1 MRTKPQATL
10 FMNLIFEYLNKAY
23 CSFIQQLDP
32 LSVFFRVRFFLAC
45 ISFFILG
52 TSALAAPLLR
62 GTVTDLQTGEG
73 LLGVNIQLVGTLRGT
88 SSDEDGRYSL
98 HIPNG
103 GEWTL
108 RVSSIGYRT
117 TEHKFTIGES
127 DTLTQDI
134 KLDPDLL
141 QADEVV
147 ITAQARE
154 TTARLSTTKVEVVR
168 ATEVQNRAPSS
179 LDRVLDAVPGV
190 DVHRTGGAIVS
201 NVSIRGSSD
210 KLGGGVGNRT
220 LLLVDGRPAVIS
232 DTDGASWQL
241 YPEDVISRV
250 EVVKGAYSALYGSN
264 AMGGVVNMITHSPT
278 HREYTRIR
286 AGYGTY
292 ERPQAW
298 ARYTERMTTRSDL
311 SFSHSNSVGRLGYFT
326 NFTRRNSD
334 GWRQS
339 SASEALTA
347 FAKLVYDYTPERN
360 LTFSNIILDGE
371 NEYPHPWESIAEPLR
386 VRDIYTNDLQRKQ
399 TFASDLV
406 YRRIESP
413 RSNYTL
419 RLYYNRDLT
428 RSLFNPKSDPR
439 EGDTP
444 IDFQTRSL
452 SQKLGIL
459 EQSTKIVPGGHTLV
473 FGFDGTWD
481 FVKGVPEDYLYG
493 RQQAVSLA
501 GFAQDDWTVHKSVH
515 LTAGARYDHR
525 HLVSGKS
532 SQQLSPKVGV
542 SFTPA
547 DDVVWRGSIGHAFRN
562 PSIAEMFLKK
572 VGTQDYEFVP
582 NPDLDPETVDF
593 GEVGL
598 NVRLNETALLDL
610 AMFRYDYSDIIRWQ
624 VLAGGRFKTE
634 NLADARIDGFECG
647 LRSTWTRYFNTVV
660 SATYLH
666 TDINNVGPLTY
677 VPEWRF
683 FFGAEYTY
691 RRTTYG
697 FEMRHVSKT
706 DTVVFYQNDAPD
718 AFTVINARV
727 AFQFRQSTRLSL
739 HLENLTNEQYE
750 EMERYRMP
758 PRTYRV
764 ELLYDFDFRKQD

>member
-1 MRTKPQATL
+1 MLRLLLLL
-10 FMNLIFEYLNKAY
+10 FI
-23 CSFIQQLDP
+23 
-32 LSVFFRVRFFLAC
+32 
-45 ISFFILG
+45 
-52 TSALAAPLLR
+52 TSATFAAPVLR
-62 GTVTDLQTGEG
+62 GKVTDLHTGEG

-88 SSDEDGRYSL
+88 ATNEDGRFTL
-98 HIPNG
+98 PLQNG
-103 GEWTL
+103 GAGIL
-108 RVSSIGYRT
+108 RVSSIGYRLI
-117 TEHKFTIGES
+117 EHPFTVGEN
-127 DTLTQDI
+127 DTLTLSLIIEQ
-134 KLDPDLL
+134 DLL
-141 QADEVV
+141 QAEEVV

-168 ATEVQNRAPSS
+168 STEIQSRAPSS

-241 YPEDVISRV
+241 YPEDVIARV

-286 AGYGTY
+286 AGYGIY
-292 ERPQAW
+292 QRPQAW
-298 ARYTERMTTRSDL
+298 ARYTEWMTTRSDL
-311 SFSHSNSVGRLGYFT
+311 SFSHSNSVGRLGYYS
-326 NFTRRNSD
+326 NFTRRNSE

-339 SASEALTA
+339 SGHETLTA
-347 FAKLVYDYTPERN
+347 FTKLVYDYTPERN
-360 LTFSNIILDGE
+360 ITLSTIYLNGE
-371 NEYPHPWESIAEPLR
+371 NEYPHPWVNVAEPLR
-386 VRDIYTNDLQRKQ
+386 VRDIYTNDIQRKQ
-399 TFASDLV
+399 ALSTDLV
-406 YRRIESP
+406 YRRMESP

-419 RLYYNRDLT
+419 RLFYNRDLT
-428 RSLFNPKSDPR
+428 RSLFNPESDPR

-444 IDFQTRSL
+444 LNFQTRSI

-459 EQSTKIVPGGHTLV
+459 EQSTKIAPGGHTLV
-473 FGFDGTWD
+473 FGFDAVWD
-481 FVKGVPEDYLYG
+481 FVNGAPEEYLYG
-493 RQQAVSLA
+493 RQQAVNLA
-501 GFAQDDWTVHKSVH
+501 GFAQDDWTIHSKVHV
-515 LTAGARYDHR
+515 TAGARFDHR

-532 SQQLSPKVGV
+532 SQQLSPKAGISYEAAKNIVL
-542 SFTPA
+542 
-547 DDVVWRGSIGHAFRN
+547 RGSVGHAFRN

-582 NPDLDPETVDF
+582 NADLDPETVNF
-593 GEVGL
+593 GEVGV
-598 NVRLNETALLDL
+598 NFRINDHVVLD
-610 AMFRYDYSDIIRWQ
+610 AAAFHYDYNDIIRWQ
-624 VLAGGRFKTE
+624 VLAGGRFRTE
-634 NLADARIDGFECG
+634 NLAEAQIQGAELG
-647 LRSTWTRYFNTVV
+647 LRSAWPRNVSTVF
-660 SATYLH
+660 SATHLS
-666 TDINNVGPLTY
+666 TDIDNKGPLTY

-683 FFGAEYTY
+683 FAGVEYTH

-697 FEMRHVSKT
+697 VELRHVSKT

-718 AFTVINARV
+718 AFTIINARM

-739 HLENLTNEQYE
+739 HMENMLNEQYE

-758 PRTYRV
+758 PRTFRV
-764 ELLYDFDFRKQD
+764 ELLYDFDIGRRD

>member
-1 MRTKPQATL
+1 MYRILLLLLLT
-10 FMNLIFEYLNKAY
+10 
-23 CSFIQQLDP
+23 S
-32 LSVFFRVRFFLAC
+32 SVFA
-45 ISFFILG
+45 S
-52 TSALAAPLLR
+52 PLLR
-62 GTVTDLQTGEG
+62 GTVTNMDTGEG
-73 LLGVNIQLVGTLRGT
+73 LLGVNIQLLGTLRGT
-88 SSDEDGRYSL
+88 STNEDGHFSL
-98 HIPNG
+98 HLPNG

-108 RVSSIGYRT
+108 RISSIGFRML
-117 TEHKFTIGES
+117 EPSFTIGES
-127 DTLTQDI
+127 DTLNLSFR
-134 KLDPDLL
+134 LDPDLL

-154 TTARLSTTKVEVVR
+154 TTARLSTTKVEIVR
-168 ATEVQNRAPSS
+168 STEVMARAPSS

-232 DTDGASWQL
+232 DTDGASWSL
-241 YPEDVISRV
+241 YPEDVIARV

-264 AMGGVVNMITHSPT
+264 AMGGVVNVITHSPT

-286 AGYGTY
+286 AGYGVY
-292 ERPQAW
+292 EKPPVW
-298 ARYTERMTTRSDL
+298 SRYTEKMTTRSDL

-326 NFTRRNSD
+326 NFTRRNSE
-334 GWRQS
+334 GWRQT
-339 SASEALTA
+339 SALENLTA
-347 FAKLVYDYTPERN
+347 FTKLVYDYTPERN
-360 LTFSNIILDGE
+360 LTFSNIYLSGE
-371 NEYPHPWESIAEPLR
+371 NEYPHAWESTLAPLR

-399 TFASDLV
+399 TWSSDLV
-406 YRRIESP
+406 YRRVESP

-419 RLYYNRDLT
+419 RLFYNRDLT
-428 RSLFNPKSDPR
+428 RSLFNPASDYR

-444 IDFQTRSL
+444 IDFQTRSR

-459 EQSTKIVPGGHTLV
+459 EQSTKIAPGGHTLV
-473 FGFDGTWD
+473 FGFDATWD
-481 FVKGVPEDYLYG
+481 FVDGAPESYLYG
-493 RQQAVSLA
+493 KQQAVSLA
-501 GFAQDDWTVHKSVH
+501 GFAQDDWTVHPKVH
-515 LTAGARYDHR
+515 LTAGARFDHR
-525 HLVSGKS
+525 HLVGGRTSK
-532 SQQLSPKVGV
+532 QLSPKAGV
-542 SFTPA
+542 SYEA
-547 DDVVWRGSIGHAFRN
+547 LRNLVLRGSVGHAFRN
-562 PSIAEMFLKK
+562 PSIAEMFLKR

-582 NPDLDPETVDF
+582 NPNLDPETVDF

-598 NVRLNETALLDL
+598 NYRINDHVMVDA
-610 AMFRYDYSDIIRWQ
+610 AGFYYDYNDIIRWL
-624 VLAGGRFKTE
+624 VVAGGRFQTE
-634 NLADARIDGFECG
+634 NLAEAQIRGGEMGI
-647 LRSTWTRYFNTVV
+647 RSTWRQHVNTVF
-660 SATYLH
+660 STTYLN
-666 TDINNVGPLTY
+666 TDINDLGPLTY

-683 FFGAEYTY
+683 FLGAEYTH

-697 FEMRHVSKT
+697 VEMRHVTKT

-718 AFTVINARV
+718 AYTLITARV

-764 ELLYDFDFRKQD
+764 ELLYDFDFGRRED

>member
-1 MRTKPQATL
+1 MIRYLTYLVLAMIAAVPAAGAT
-10 FMNLIFEYLNKAY
+10 
-23 CSFIQQLDP
+23 
-32 LSVFFRVRFFLAC
+32 
-45 ISFFILG
+45 
-52 TSALAAPLLR
+52 LLR
-62 GTVTDLQTGEG
+62 GTISDLQTGEG

-88 SSDEDGRYSL
+88 STSEDGKFTL
-98 HIPNG
+98 HLPNG

-117 TEHKFTIGES
+117 TEHKFTIGEN
-127 DTLTQDI
+127 DTLTQNI
-134 KLDPDLL
+134 QLDPDLL

-168 ATEVQNRAPSS
+168 STEVQNRAPSS

-241 YPEDVISRV
+241 YPEDVIERV

-286 AGYGTY
+286 AGYGIY
-292 ERPQAW
+292 QKPPAW

-326 NFTRRNSD
+326 NFTRRNSE

-339 SASEALTA
+339 SASENLTA
-347 FAKLVYDYTPERN
+347 FTKLVYDYTPERS
-360 LTFSNIILDGE
+360 LTLSNIFLDGE
-371 NEYPHPWESIAEPLR
+371 NEYPHPWESVAEPLR

-399 TFASDLV
+399 TFSSDLV

-419 RLYYNRDLT
+419 RFFYNRDLT
-428 RSLFNPKSDPR
+428 RSLFNPSSEPR

-459 EQSTKIVPGGHTLV
+459 EKSTKIAPGGHTLV
-473 FGFDGTWD
+473 FGFDATWD

-501 GFAQDDWTVHKSVH
+501 GFGQDDWTVHKSVH
-515 LTAGARYDHR
+515 LTAGARYDYR

-532 SQQLSPKVGV
+532 TQQVSPKAGI
-542 SFTPA
+542 SYEA
-547 DDVVWRGSIGHAFRN
+547 RKNVVLRGSVGHAFRN

-593 GEVGL
+593 GEVGV
-598 NVRLNETALLDL
+598 NCRINDHVVMDA
-610 AMFRYDYSDIIRWQ
+610 AGFHYDYNDIIRWQ

-634 NLADARIDGFECG
+634 NLAEAQIDGGEFSI
-647 LRSTWTRYFNTVV
+647 RSAWPRNVNTVFA
-660 SATYLH
+660 ATYLH
-666 TDINNVGPLTY
+666 TDINNEGPLTY

-683 FFGAEYTY
+683 FVGAEYTY

-697 FEMRHVSKT
+697 FEMRHVAKT

-718 AFTVINARV
+718 AFTVMNARI

-739 HLENLTNEQYE
+739 HVENLTNVQYE